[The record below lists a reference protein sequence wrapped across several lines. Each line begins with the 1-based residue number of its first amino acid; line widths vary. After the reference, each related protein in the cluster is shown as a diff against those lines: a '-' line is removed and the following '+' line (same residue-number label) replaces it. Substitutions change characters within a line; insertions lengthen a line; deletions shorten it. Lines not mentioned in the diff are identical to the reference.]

1 MAVGKVRRQS
11 GIHLEGSCP
20 QQKGHQLPQRVE
32 HLVIADSYS
41 RVSVWGGLQLII
53 TGVLGQ
59 DDTTKMDFDYRTSLY
74 MQFKTPST

>member
-1 MAVGKVRRQS
+1 M
-11 GIHLEGSCP
+11 
-20 QQKGHQLPQRVE
+20 
-32 HLVIADSYS
+32 IADSNS

-59 DDTTKMDFDYRTSLY
+59 DDTTKMDVDYRTSLY